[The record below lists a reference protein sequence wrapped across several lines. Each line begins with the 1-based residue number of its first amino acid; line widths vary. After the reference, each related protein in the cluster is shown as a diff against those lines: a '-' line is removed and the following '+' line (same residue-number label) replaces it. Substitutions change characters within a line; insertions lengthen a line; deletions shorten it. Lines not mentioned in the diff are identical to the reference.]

1 MVYSVQYRYTTL
13 LIEGDNLKAEQNLN
27 SKDRKYVILLRLLN
41 GEHLSYQQLSD
52 EYLVSRSSIANDI
65 VGIKKILSEDNMV
78 LTFDNSGSYLNG
90 GEIPKQRVLKRLIVD
105 FINDSNMDKSLLPL
119 FLDEKL
125 YGKIKKIFQNILQ
138 QSSLEVPESY
148 LQDILISTVIVI
160 QRGKLGLHV
169 ELPDKRQFGK
179 LFFQFD
185 KYPLVYELLK
195 AIETNNIYK
204 FIEPEFR
211 YLSYVILGNGFKYF
225 MTDAKIPNE
234 FRIKVRNLISKVG
247 NGINVDFKQDSQLE
261 SDLLI
266 HLYQLVLRLQ
276 AHTSVVNP
284 LLPDIR
290 KNYRKLFGV
299 VWYALNDFGNE
310 NDLKISADEVGFVT
324 IHFQAALE
332 RNKKVKKILFVCPNG
347 IGTSSFITA
356 KLRRILP
363 DVTLI
368 EIVSIHNLAKQDL
381 SDVDLII
388 STVDIQNKSIPIV
401 RISPIITDQD
411 IKRVMSKYI
420 DITLAQSN
428 KEIIENDGSLIPTV
442 DSLKGHVFFG
452 SVKDSNEAIDFLQ
465 KKNHWNTRERAEEFK
480 ESVIKREEI
489 QSTYLGNGFAI
500 PHGKPTLVD
509 KTNISILI
517 LDKPILWG
525 SSQVDV
531 VALLMIRKNDS
542 AYIEPFMNLL
552 MKGIED
558 KSWFVSKMMEVK

>member
-1 MVYSVQYRYTTL
+1 M
-13 LIEGDNLKAEQNLN
+13 KAEQNVN
-27 SKDRKYVILLRLLN
+27 SKNRKYIILLRLLN
-41 GEHLSYQQLSD
+41 GEHLSYQRLSD

-65 VGIKKILSEDNMV
+65 GSIKKILSEDNLV
-78 LTFDNSGSYLNG
+78 LTFDNSGTFLDG
-90 GEIPKQRVLKRLIVD
+90 GEIAKQRVLKRLIVD
-105 FINDSNMDKSLLPL
+105 LVNELNTNMLLPL
-119 FLDEKL
+119 FLNDEL
-125 YGKIKKIFQNILQ
+125 YRKIKKIFQDILQ
-138 QSSLEVPESY
+138 KSSLEVPESY

-160 QRGKLGLHV
+160 QRGLSGSHV
-169 ELPDKRQFGK
+169 VLSDKGQFGS

-195 AIETNNIYK
+195 KIESSNIYK
-204 FIEPEFR
+204 FNDSEFR

-225 MTDAKIPNE
+225 MTNATIPNS
-234 FRIKVRNLISKVG
+234 FKLKVKNLINKVS
-247 NGINVDFKQDSQLE
+247 NGIGIDLSQDTRLE

-284 LLPDIR
+284 LLSDIK

-299 VWYALNDFGNE
+299 VWYALNDFGSD

-368 EIVSIHNLAKQDL
+368 EIVSSHNLNKIDL

-388 STVDIQNKSIPIV
+388 STVDVEPDSVPVVK
-401 RISPIITDQD
+401 ISPIVTTDD
-411 IKRVMSKYI
+411 IRKVMSKYI
-420 DITLAQSN
+420 DITLEQSN
-428 KEIIENDGSLIPTV
+428 KEIVNDDGSLLPTV
-442 DSLKGHVFFG
+442 DKLKGHVFFG
-452 SVKDSNEAIDFLQ
+452 NINTPEEAITFLQ
-465 KKNHWNTRERAEEFK
+465 DKNVWNSEERKKKFK
-480 ESVIKREEI
+480 LSVIKREEI

-500 PHGKPTLVD
+500 PHGNPSLVD

-517 LDKPILWG
+517 LDKPIYWG
-525 SSQVDV
+525 TAKVDV
-531 VALLMIRKNDS
+531 VALLMIQKNDN

-558 KSWFVSKMMEVK
+558 KSWFISKMMEVK